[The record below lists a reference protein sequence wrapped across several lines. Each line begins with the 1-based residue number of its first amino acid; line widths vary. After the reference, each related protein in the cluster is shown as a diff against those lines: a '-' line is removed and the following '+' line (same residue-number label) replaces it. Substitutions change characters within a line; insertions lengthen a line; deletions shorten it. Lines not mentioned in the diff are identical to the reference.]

1 MDQNVIREVLYFYG
15 APDGWQPGSF
25 TEALIRAFALA
36 DAMNFAKLKSA
47 FPDYGEAVA
56 IAKTVGADALASR
69 LPE

>member
-15 APDGWQPGSF
+15 APGGWQPGSF
-25 TEALIRAFALA
+25 AEALIRALTLA
-36 DAMNFAKLKSA
+36 DSVNFAKLKSA

-56 IAKTVGADALASR
+56 IAKSVGIEALASQ